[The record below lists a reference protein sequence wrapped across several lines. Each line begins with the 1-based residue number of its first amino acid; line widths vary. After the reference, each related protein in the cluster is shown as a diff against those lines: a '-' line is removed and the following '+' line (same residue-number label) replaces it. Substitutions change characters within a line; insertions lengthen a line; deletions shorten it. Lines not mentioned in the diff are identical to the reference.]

1 LVDRGGQDAGEV
13 TSRGSSSVFA
23 GYRFLQE
30 LIAVA
35 VRWYLRYSLSV
46 QHKCSSIRHKEPREG
61 YSGFGR
67 TAKVELLLLDNLCET
82 SAAPDPPA
90 FAASG
95 AC

>member
-13 TSRGSSSVFA
+13 TSGGSSSVFA

-46 QHKCSSIRHKEPREG
+46 QHK
-61 YSGFGR
+61 
-67 TAKVELLLLDNLCET
+67 
-82 SAAPDPPA
+82 
-90 FAASG
+90 
-95 AC
+95 